1 KRAGCRPAG
10 PHYTDSRLPAVLAGP
25 IAPLLARHAAVTA
38 NARVTA
44 SHLAR
49 GGEMHHLLFYY
60 LTPDY
65 LDRRPEFR
73 GAHLEL
79 AKAAVER
86 GERVLGG
93 ALTGPAGMAV
103 LLFHGSPPAADE
115 LIAASVPYVR
125 NGLVERWEVRNWTTV
140 VGAGAAHPV

>member
-1 KRAGCRPAG
+1 
-10 PHYTDSRLPAVLAGP
+10 
-25 IAPLLARHAAVTA
+25 
-38 NARVTA
+38 
-44 SHLAR
+44 
-49 GGEMHHLLFYY
+49 MHHLLFYY

-86 GERVLGG
+86 RELVLAG
-93 ALTGPAGMAV
+93 ALADPADMAV
-103 LLFHGSPPAADE
+103 LLFQGDSPAVAERFAESD
-115 LIAASVPYVR
+115 PYVR